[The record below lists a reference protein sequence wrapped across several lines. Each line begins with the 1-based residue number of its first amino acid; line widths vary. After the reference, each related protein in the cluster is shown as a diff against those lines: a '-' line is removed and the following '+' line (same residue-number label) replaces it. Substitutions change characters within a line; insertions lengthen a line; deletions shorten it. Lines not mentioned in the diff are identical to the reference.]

1 MTILGYMKHQRII
14 AIGFLVAALASCS
27 DEKTEEQVIEKE
39 EISIPKEEAK
49 PEEKTPVKKQEKEV
63 HVKVTN
69 QENKLIDQV
78 WKLPEVKEMADK
90 VEKESKG
97 KRHLVGRISSEPSDD
112 QEYYGVSI
120 AEDNGQALA
129 TYFEFRIYPDNQ
141 IYYYDVVEDRE
152 LSLKEWRAQ
161 KK

>member
-14 AIGFLVAALASCS
+14 AIGFLVVTLASCS
-27 DEKTEEQVIEKE
+27 DEKTEEQVVEKE
-39 EISIPKEEAK
+39 EISIPKEEPK
-49 PEEKTPVKKQEKEV
+49 PEEKTKVEKPQKEV

-78 WKLPEVKEMADK
+78 WKLPEVKELSDK
-90 VEKESKG
+90 IEKESKG

-112 QEYYGVSI
+112 QEYYGVSV

-129 TYFEFRIYPDNQ
+129 TYFEFRIYPDNT